1 MYWSLNDDNLPVTS
15 NTEGNLS
22 MSMLTYRHENA
33 VIFSTKYTKIEIPSL
48 KQTAMDEEGNF
59 ITA

>member
-1 MYWSLNDDNLPVTS
+1 MFLRSNIDNLPVTS
-15 NTEGNLS
+15 NTEGSLS

-33 VIFSTKYTKIEIPSL
+33 VIFSTKYIKIEIPSL
-48 KQTAMDEEGNF
+48 KRTAMDEERNL